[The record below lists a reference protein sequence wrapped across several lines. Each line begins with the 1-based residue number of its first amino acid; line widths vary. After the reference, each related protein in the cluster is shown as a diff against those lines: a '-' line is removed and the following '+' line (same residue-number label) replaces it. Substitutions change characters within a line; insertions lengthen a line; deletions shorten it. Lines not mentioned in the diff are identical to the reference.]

1 MLSLMFTLLFKF
13 WNFDDASTSD
23 IIYLFVYLIE
33 TEHINEYQY
42 KDTRHKHAGVNKNAS
57 LQL

>member
-33 TEHINEYQY
+33 TEHINEHQY
-42 KDTRHKHAGVNKNAS
+42 KDTRRKHAGVNKNAS